1 MLAKNKTPR
10 TATIVAAARIS
21 TTAPRTYARAWRRPP
36 TSLHCAEAWMVRGWQ
51 AMLDRLVPH
60 YLATAAALMLIGAV
74 VPFVRAVERAPADG
88 TVRYG
93 S

>member
-1 MLAKNKTPR
+1 
-10 TATIVAAARIS
+10 
-21 TTAPRTYARAWRRPP
+21 
-36 TSLHCAEAWMVRGWQ
+36 MVRGWQ

-60 YLATAAALMLIGAV
+60 LATAAALMLIGAV

-88 TVRYG
+88 TIRYG